1 MPNQHPHRLWKGRTF
16 GVEMEF
22 NKTNRSGHGIS
33 GEHINTLLSQA
44 CEYPVNGT
52 GRGWNSTADGSAWDV
67 QYDATSGAGGGS
79 GWEVSSPALEMDL
92 DGECDE
98 LRRGCTTLMRDLAPK
113 ITNNCGLHVHVDVSD
128 FSWKEVQKLLAL
140 WARYEPFF
148 FSMVPECRQTN
159 QYCRPLRAA
168 TWNEAHRVDGLQSY
182 PAATALRAT
191 TRRQFE
197 DACSNLNKYRTLRM
211 NMWALNGRVEFRI
224 HSGTINYTKI
234 KNFVRLVLSVVG
246 RVKTSTMGTTGRLP
260 KTIRPLSRPTGFGP
274 SYVLGALGLGPGG
287 QRTEEGVAETM
298 EVYEDL
304 MAWIPTRQRRFS
316 NGGRVR

>member
-1 MPNQHPHRLWKGRTF
+1 MPNQHPHRLWEGRTF

-22 NKTNRSGHGIS
+22 NKINRSGHGIS
-33 GEHINTLLSQA
+33 GEHINTLLSSA
-44 CEYPVNGT
+44 CTYPVNGT
-52 GRGWNSTADGSAWDV
+52 GGGWNSTPDGSSWDV
-67 QYDATSGAGGGS
+67 QYDATSGAHGGS
-79 GWEVSSPALEMDL
+79 GWEVSSPALELDA
-92 DGECDE
+92 DGESEE
-98 LRRGCTTLMRDLAPK
+98 LRRGCDTLLHDLAPK

-140 WARYEPFF
+140 WSRYEPFF
-148 FSMVPECRQTN
+148 FSLVPTCRQSN

-168 TWNEAHRVDGLQSY
+168 TWDEAHRNDAMQSY
-182 PAATALRAT
+182 PAMTALNAT
-191 TRRQFE
+191 TRVGFE
-197 DACSNLNKYRTLRM
+197 AACANLNKYRTLRM

-234 KNFVRLVLSVVG
+234 KNFVRLVLSLVG

-304 MAWIPTRQRRFS
+304 MAWIPERQRKFHTR
-316 NGGRVR
+316 GR